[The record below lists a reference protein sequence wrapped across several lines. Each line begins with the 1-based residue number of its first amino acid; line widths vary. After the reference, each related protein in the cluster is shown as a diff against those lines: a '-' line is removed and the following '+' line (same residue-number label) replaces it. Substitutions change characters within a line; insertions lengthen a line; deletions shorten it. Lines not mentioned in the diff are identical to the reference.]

1 MFLSTE
7 ILSRLQFAFT
17 ITFHGVFPT
26 LNIGLGLFL
35 VYWEYRYLK
44 TKNPVYLSICKF
56 WSKIFALSFGMGVVT
71 GVVLAYEI
79 GANFGGFTYFAG
91 NILGPL
97 MALETLSAFFLE
109 AGFLGIMLFGW
120 NRVSPKVHF
129 FSTLMVCLGTVI
141 SLMWIMSANSFMH
154 TPSGYSIESGVL
166 VPLSWIEAILNPSYL
181 VRATHMIMACILS
194 TSFVVMGISSYYFL
208 ARKHVVVATK
218 SFIPALVLACIF
230 SIAQIG
236 MGDLVGINVLKYQPV
251 KTAAMEGNWQ
261 TQAGA
266 PLILFAIPDQKN
278 QTNHFE
284 VKIPKLASLIN
295 THSLDGVLPGLNEVP
310 ESMQPPVMSVF
321 FTFRI
326 MVGIG
331 FLFVLVSWLS
341 AYYTRKKVLLNK
353 PWLLKILV
361 LSIPLGFVATVCG
374 WMTSEIGRQPWT
386 IYNLLLTK
394 DAVSKL
400 PAEQVLFSLI
410 TIFILYMTFF
420 SAYVYFIVKTIKQG
434 PQVVDEPDGLG
445 YLMDVAHD

>member
-1 MFLSTE
+1 
-7 ILSRLQFAFT
+7 
-17 ITFHGVFPT
+17 
-26 LNIGLGLFL
+26 
-35 VYWEYRYLK
+35 
-44 TKNPVYLSICKF
+44 
-56 WSKIFALSFGMGVVT
+56 
-71 GVVLAYEI
+71 
-79 GANFGGFTYFAG
+79 
-91 NILGPL
+91 
-97 MALETLSAFFLE
+97 
-109 AGFLGIMLFGW
+109 
-120 NRVSPKVHF
+120 
-129 FSTLMVCLGTVI
+129 
-141 SLMWIMSANSFMH
+141 MSANIYAH
-154 TPSGYSIESGVL
+154 TKWICNQSGVL
-166 VPLSWIEAILNPSYL
+166 IPLSWIEAILNPSYL

-251 KTAAMEGNWQ
+251 KLLQWRGMAD
-261 TQAGA
+261 QAG

-310 ESMQPPVMSVF
+310 KSMQPPVISVF

-361 LSIPLGFVATVCG
+361 LSIPLGFVATV
-374 WMTSEIGRQPWT
+374 W
-386 IYNLLLTK
+386 
-394 DAVSKL
+394 
-400 PAEQVLFSLI
+400 
-410 TIFILYMTFF
+410 
-420 SAYVYFIVKTIKQG
+420 
-434 PQVVDEPDGLG
+434 VDDK
-445 YLMDVAHD
+445 

>member
-1 MFLSTE
+1 
-7 ILSRLQFAFT
+7 
-17 ITFHGVFPT
+17 
-26 LNIGLGLFL
+26 
-35 VYWEYRYLK
+35 
-44 TKNPVYLSICKF
+44 
-56 WSKIFALSFGMGVVT
+56 MGVVT

-154 TPSGYSIESGVL
+154 TPSGYAIESGVL
-166 VPLSWIEAILNPSYL
+166 VPLSWTEAILNPSYL

-208 ARKHVVVATK
+208 VRKHVVVATK